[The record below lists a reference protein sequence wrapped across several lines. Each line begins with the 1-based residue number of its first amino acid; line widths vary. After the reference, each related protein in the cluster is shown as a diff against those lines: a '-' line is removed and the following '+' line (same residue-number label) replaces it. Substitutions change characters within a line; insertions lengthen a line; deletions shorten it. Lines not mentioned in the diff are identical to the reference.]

1 MGWIFAGLVF
11 LVAAIAL
18 FQQRSS
24 HTKTVQSL
32 RDINARKL
40 EEQQTEASHKIEELE
55 KRLARLTREQETTSA
70 RAHLP
75 LAKELLSGLDDLERA
90 IDLARQK
97 EEDAA
102 QKELTKGLEM
112 VSASFHKAL
121 ARHGITPI
129 SPEKSTEFDPAIH
142 EAITVTED
150 AELPH
155 NSVHQLLRTGWQHE
169 TQLLRPAMVQISQQ
183 PVHEDSFEKTMP
195 EIPSSKSQEIAF
207 SFDSLREEEE
217 EEEVQLPPAEEEE
230 AVEHQE
236 REEVEAVEEV
246 VERS

>member
-1 MGWIFAGLVF
+1 MMGWILAGLVF

-18 FQQRSS
+18 SQQRAS
-24 HTKTVQSL
+24 HSKTVQSL
-32 RDINARKL
+32 REINARKL

-55 KRLARLTREQETTSA
+55 KRLGRLKREQETTAA

-90 IDLARQK
+90 IELARQK
-97 EEDAA
+97 EEGAEQQD
-102 QKELTKGLEM
+102 LTKGLEM
-112 VSASFHKAL
+112 VSTSFHKAL
-121 ARHGITPI
+121 AKHGITPI
-129 SPEKSTEFDPAIH
+129 SPEKSSEFDPAIH

-150 AELPH
+150 AEQPH

-195 EIPSSKSQEIAF
+195 EIPSSKSQEVTF
-207 SFDSLREEEE
+207 SFEQ
-217 EEEVQLPPAEEEE
+217 VEEEE
-230 AVEHQE
+230 AAASAASDDVETSE
-236 REEVEAVEEV
+236 ESEEVKEVVEEV
-246 VERS
+246 VERG